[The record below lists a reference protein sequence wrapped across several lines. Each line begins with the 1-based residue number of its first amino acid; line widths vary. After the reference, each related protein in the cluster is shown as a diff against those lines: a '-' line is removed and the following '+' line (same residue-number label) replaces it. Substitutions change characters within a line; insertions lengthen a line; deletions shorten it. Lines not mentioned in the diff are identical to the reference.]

1 MELNKMTWQET
12 KERIKDLQRE
22 VMFFEDEIQDCVRAI
37 EAKTADLKARMKNK
51 LEVLEE
57 IGRLEEELIGKQT
70 VC

>member
-1 MELNKMTWQET
+1 MTYQET

-37 EAKTADLKARMKNK
+37 EAKTADLKARMANK
-51 LEVLEE
+51 LEALEE
-57 IGRLEEELIGKQT
+57 IGRLEEELTGKQT

>member
-1 MELNKMTWQET
+1 MELIKMTWQET

-22 VMFFEDEIQDCVRAI
+22 VMFFEDEIQDCVMAI
-37 EAKTADLKARMKNK
+37 EAKTSDLKARMKNK